1 MKLFLEVKKSYNLVK
16 FSNRKKIEK
25 INETKNCFFGMINK
39 LDKLLV
45 RLTENKTDRMTNIRN
60 EIVIITIDSLD
71 IKKVIIK
78 YMKLSFRNEGA
89 IKTFSDKEK
98 LREVITTR
106 PTLQETQKEVLQ
118 VEMTCICVCVCTHSR
133 EKNLLEIISKFS
145 KVAG

>member
-1 MKLFLEVKKSYNLVK
+1 
-16 FSNRKKIEK
+16 
-25 INETKNCFFGMINK
+25 MINK

-106 PTLQETQKEVLQ
+106 PTLQEMQKEVLQ
-118 VEMTCICVCVCTHSR
+118 VEMTCIYVCVCTHSR